1 MPVPH
6 FPLSPPAALQLR
18 VRSVEPG
25 RPLVWLRKGWAD
37 LVRCPLPGL
46 LHGLA
51 AALFGLLLVLVAR
64 EDFWILAGGFSGF
77 LIVAPILATGLYA
90 VSRRLERGE
99 HPDLSDVLRVWH
111 GRDPRLVHFGLLLA
125 LAGTGWVVTSAAM
138 ITSFSDKPVY
148 RPLDFLQYV
157 VLHDESWL
165 FEAWL
170 MLGGVL
176 AAPMFASSVV
186 AIPLLLDRK
195 LDLLSAVLTSWRVVL
210 ASPATMALWAG
221 LIMLVVTL
229 GMVTA
234 LLGLVVAVPWL
245 AHASWHAYRDLVE
258 PEAPPGAQPGSA
270 TGGTADG
277 GA

>member
-6 FPLSPPAALQLR
+6 FPLSPPAALQLQ
-18 VRSVEPG
+18 VRSVG
-25 RPLVWLRKGWAD
+25 LDRPWVWLRQGWSD
-37 LVRCPLPGL
+37 LLRCPVPGL

-51 AALFGLLLVLVAR
+51 AAVFGLLLVLVAH

-77 LIVAPILATGLYA
+77 LIVAPIIATGLYA
-90 VSRRLERGE
+90 VSRGLEAGE
-99 HPDLSDVLRVWH
+99 RPGMGDVLRVWH
-111 GRDPRLVHFGLLLA
+111 SRDPRLMHFGLLLA

-157 VLHDESWL
+157 VLRDESWL

-186 AIPLLLDRK
+186 AIPLLLERK
-195 LDLLSAVLTSWRVVL
+195 VDLLSAVLTSWRVVL

-221 LIMLVVTL
+221 LIMLIVSL
-229 GMVTA
+229 GMVTG
-234 LLGLVVAVPWL
+234 LLGLIVAVPWL
-245 AHASWHAYRDLVE
+245 AHASWHAYRDAVVVSTT
-258 PEAPPGAQPGSA
+258 AGRPGDS
-270 TGGTADG
+270 GTNGADSG